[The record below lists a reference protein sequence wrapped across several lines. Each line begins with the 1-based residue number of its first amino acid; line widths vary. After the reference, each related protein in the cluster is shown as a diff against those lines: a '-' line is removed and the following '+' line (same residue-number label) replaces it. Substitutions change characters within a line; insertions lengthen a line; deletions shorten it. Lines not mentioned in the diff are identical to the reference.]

1 VSNPWRSRRIVA
13 FAHQGGSFEGPS
25 STLFAIGQAIDNGA
39 SAIELDVHA
48 TRDRQIVVCHD
59 ETVDRTTNNHGAI
72 ADFTLAELRDMDNS
86 YWWIFGETVTYAR
99 SPAEYVHR
107 AKAPD
112 DRRFAIATLE
122 EVSTEF
128 PGVLLNLDIKQS
140 GPQVEPYEELLAK
153 ELDRLERGSS
163 VIVASFHDAAI
174 QSFRSFAPGVATS
187 AATNEMAAF
196 YFSLMEGSAPIVP
209 PVVAFQV
216 PMSFGGVDVV
226 TPQFVEASHAADVA
240 VHVWTVNDYD
250 DMIRMVE
257 LEVDGIVSD
266 RPTPLA
272 ALLKTRRCAWNGA
285 M

>member
-1 VSNPWRSRRIVA
+1 MSNPWRSRRIVA

-25 STLFAIGQAIDNGA
+25 STLFAIGRAIDNGA

-48 TRDRQIVVCHD
+48 TKDRQIVVCHD
-59 ETVDRTTNNHGAI
+59 ETVDRTTNHRGAI
-72 ADFTLAELRDMDNS
+72 ADLSLDELRNMDNS
-86 YWWIFGETVTYAR
+86 YWWIAGETVTYGR
-99 SPAEYVHR
+99 SQAQYVHR

-112 DRRFAIATLE
+112 DRRFGIATLE
-122 EVSTEF
+122 EVSTAF

-140 GPQVEPYEELLAK
+140 DPHVAPYEELLAK
-153 ELDRLERGSS
+153 ELRRLERGSS

-174 QSFRSFAPGVATS
+174 QLFRSLAPGVATS

-196 YFSLMEGSAPIVP
+196 YFSLMEGSAPVVP

-216 PMSFGGVDVV
+216 PSSFGGVDVV
-226 TPQFVEASHAADVA
+226 TQRFVDASHAADVA
-240 VHVWTVNDYD
+240 VHVWTVNDFD
-250 DMIRMVE
+250 DMVRLVE
-257 LEVDGIVSD
+257 LEVDGIISD

-272 ALLKTRRCAWNGA
+272 ALLKTRGCAWDGS